1 MQYPKKVMKLTELVK
16 EMGFPEEYLQRA
28 YRLPTQR
35 FAGKM
40 NPMKKNSPIIFDTEE
55 FEKWRLH
62 QIETESRTMIRH
74 GTVLCGSTGNQA

>member
-40 NPMKKNSPIIFDTEE
+40 NPMKKNSPIIFNSYNTFPDKFHESSLRST
-55 FEKWRLH
+55 FLH
-62 QIETESRTMIRH
+62 FFAGKESD
-74 GTVLCGSTGNQA
+74 SA

>member
-40 NPMKKNSPIIFDTEE
+40 NPM
-55 FEKWRLH
+55 
-62 QIETESRTMIRH
+62 
-74 GTVLCGSTGNQA
+74 

>member
-40 NPMKKNSPIIFDTEE
+40 NPMKNLIQKSLKSGDCV
-55 FEKWRLH
+55 R
-62 QIETESRTMIRH
+62 
-74 GTVLCGSTGNQA
+74 

>member
-55 FEKWRLH
+55 FEKWRLC
-62 QIETESRTMIRH
+62 QIETESRTMIR
-74 GTVLCGSTGNQA
+74 G